1 MMSPAGEARVIALLE
16 QLVAA
21 SQPRPALMDANEV
34 ARELGVGLRT
44 LQRLRQLGQ
53 VPSPITIG
61 GQIRW
66 RRADVEAWVAEKGG
80 ERM

>member
-1 MMSPAGEARVIALLE
+1 MTPTSEIRIIELLE

-21 SQPRPALMDANEV
+21 SQPRTALMKADEV
-34 ARELGVGLRT
+34 ARELGIGLRT

-53 VPSPITIG
+53 VPAPITIG

-66 RRADVEAWVAEKGG
+66 KREDL
-80 ERM
+80 ERFMRGAQP